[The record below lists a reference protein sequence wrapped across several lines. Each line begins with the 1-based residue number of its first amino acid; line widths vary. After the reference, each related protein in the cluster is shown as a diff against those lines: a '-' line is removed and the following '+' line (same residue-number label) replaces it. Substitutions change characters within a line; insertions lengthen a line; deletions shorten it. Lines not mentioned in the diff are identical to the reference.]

1 MSSEI
6 NRLLRLLFLA
16 ILLYAG
22 NIAAQSG
29 KADTAFINNLNAE
42 SFALLK
48 ENPDTAALLARKAIE
63 LSTPVNYLQGLGDGY
78 VRLGIIAKDA
88 GNYQQAIADYK
99 KSLIYRLQ
107 IGDQDLIA
115 RVYNNIGMVF
125 SKMAEY
131 DSASFYLMK
140 ALKSAESLKLKSA
153 QAMYSMNIGIAYE
166 KNRDFE
172 LALKFNHQAR
182 ALYEEEEDSTGVL
195 KCLINEGGI
204 WYAKKE
210 YTSALPIYRRAI
222 AIATILEDDRNRYY
236 AIGDLATTFMSMDV
250 YDSAVYYMKQS
261 LFYHLEEEDVP
272 AAAIDY
278 GNLGILFGKMN
289 KPDSAVYYLKQSL
302 MHSEAIGDIQLS
314 AKNAMELAVQYVAKG
329 DFKEAYKYQQQYIS
343 YNDSV
348 YSISKAEAIAEM
360 QTQYETEKKENQIQL
375 LNKDKEIQQQQ
386 LDRKSMMQLVLIS
399 GIVVLI
405 VFFGLFFNRYKLKR
419 TIQSQEA
426 LLKER
431 KRISTEL
438 HDDLGAQ
445 LSTAKLYLSKIK
457 TIDKNEDTKTIIDN
471 SLSLID
477 GSITDLRRIMDDLQ
491 VSTLQ
496 DKGIIVATEELV
508 NKVNHLQ
515 LINFSLS
522 HHGIEKRLEYKL
534 EHTVFRITQEL
545 INNTLKYAGASKVTL
560 ELLVRDDSF
569 VVLYEDDG
577 KGFDLQKIN
586 RGYGL
591 SNVENR
597 ASSMGGFVE
606 WDTRPGNGFR
616 AIIEIPVSYATTKV

>member
-1 MSSEI
+1 MRSEI
-6 NRLLRLLFLA
+6 YKFLRLLLVA
-16 ILLYAG
+16 ILLSAG
-22 NIAAQSG
+22 NVTAQSG
-29 KADTAFINNLNAE
+29 KADTAFINKLNAE

-48 ENPDTAALLARKAIE
+48 ENPDTGAALARKAIA

-88 GNYQQAIADYK
+88 GNYEEAISEYK

-125 SKMAEY
+125 NKMAEY

-140 ALKSAESLKLKSA
+140 ALKAAEALQLKPA
-153 QAMYSMNIGIAYE
+153 QAMYSMNLGIAYE

-182 ALYEEEEDSTGVL
+182 KLYEEEKDSAGVL

-204 WYAKKE
+204 RYAKKE
-210 YTSALPIYRRAI
+210 YSSALPIYRNAI
-222 AIATILEDDRNRYY
+222 TIATILEDDRNRYY
-236 AIGDLATTFMSMDV
+236 AIGDIATTFMSMDV
-250 YDSAVYYMKQS
+250 YDSAVYYMRQS
-261 LFYHLEEEDVP
+261 LSYHLEKEDIP
-272 AAAIDY
+272 AASIDFS
-278 GNLGILFGKMN
+278 NLGILFGKMN
-289 KPDSAVYYLKQSL
+289 QSDSSVYYLKQSL
-302 MHSEAIGDIQLS
+302 QLAEDIGDIQLA
-314 AKNAMELAVQYVAKG
+314 AKNSTELSAQYASKG
-329 DFKEAYKYQQQYIS
+329 DYKEAYIYQQKFIA

-348 YSISKAEAIAEM
+348 FNESKAEAIAEM
-360 QTQYETEKKENQIQL
+360 QTRYETEKKESQIQL

-386 LDRKSMMQLVLIS
+386 IARKNLMQGLLAG
-399 GIVVLI
+399 GIVVI
-405 VFFGLFFNRYKLKR
+405 VVFFGLFFNRYKLKR

-426 LLKER
+426 LLNER
-431 KRISTEL
+431 KRISSEL

-457 TIDKNEDTKTIIDN
+457 SGNNTDDTKAIIDN

-515 LINFSLS
+515 LIHFSLS

-545 INNTLKYAGASKVTL
+545 INNTLKYAGANNVTL

-577 KGFDLQKIN
+577 KGFDIQKIK

-591 SNVENR
+591 NNVENR
-597 ASSMGGFVE
+597 ATAMGGFAE

-616 AIIEIPVSYATTKV
+616 AIIEIPVSYATAKV

>member
-6 NRLLRLLFLA
+6 NRLLRLLLLA
-16 ILLYAG
+16 ILVYAG

-29 KADTAFINNLNAE
+29 KADTAFINNLNVE
-42 SFALLK
+42 SFAVLK
-48 ENPDTAALLARKAIE
+48 ENPDTAAWLARKAIE

-78 VRLGIIAKDA
+78 IRLGIIAKDE
-88 GNYQQAIADYK
+88 GDYQQAITDYK
-99 KSLIYRLQ
+99 KSLFYRLQ

-140 ALKSAESLKLKSA
+140 ALKAAETLKLKSA
-153 QAMYSMNIGIAYE
+153 QAMYSMNLGIAYE
-166 KNRDFE
+166 KNRDFD
-172 LALKFNHQAR
+172 LALQFNQQAR
-182 ALYEEEEDSTGVL
+182 KLYQEESDSTGIL

-204 WYAKKE
+204 WYARKNYE
-210 YTSALPIYRRAI
+210 EALPIYRKAI
-222 AIATILEDDRNRYY
+222 FLATTLEDDRNRYY
-236 AIGDLATTFMSMDV
+236 AIGDIATTFMSMDV
-250 YDSAVYYMKQS
+250 YDSAVFYMQHS
-261 LFYHLEEEDVP
+261 LSYHLMEEDVP

-278 GNLGILFGKMN
+278 SNLGVLFSKMN
-289 KPDSAVYYLKQSL
+289 LTDSSIYYLKKSML
-302 MHSEAIGDIQLS
+302 LAEEIGDIQLS
-314 AKNAMELAVQYVAKG
+314 AKNAIELSGQFVVNG
-329 DFKEAYKYQQQYIS
+329 NFKEAYDYQQKYIL

-348 YSISKAEAIAEM
+348 YNISKAEAIAEM

-375 LNKDKEIQQQQ
+375 LNKDREIQQQQ
-386 LDRKSMMQLVLIS
+386 IQKKNLMQIGLVC
-399 GIVVLI
+399 GIIVLVI
-405 VFFGLFFNRYKLKR
+405 FFGLFFNRYKLKR

-426 LLKER
+426 LLNER
-431 KRISTEL
+431 KRISSEL

-457 TIDKNEDTKTIIDN
+457 TNDKNEDTKTIIDN

-515 LINFSLS
+515 LIQFSLT

-577 KGFDLQKIN
+577 KGFDIQKIK

-591 SNVENR
+591 NNVENR
-597 ASSMGGFVE
+597 ATAMGGFVE

>member
-1 MSSEI
+1 MRSEI
-6 NRLLRLLFLA
+6 YKFLRLLLVA
-16 ILLYAG
+16 ILLSAG
-22 NIAAQSG
+22 NVTAQSG
-29 KADTAFINNLNAE
+29 KADTAFINKLNAE

-48 ENPDTAALLARKAIE
+48 ENPDTGAALARKAIA

-88 GNYQQAIADYK
+88 GNYEEAISEYK
-99 KSLIYRLQ
+99 KSLIHRLQ

-125 SKMAEY
+125 NKMAEY

-140 ALKSAESLKLKSA
+140 ALKAAEALQLKPA
-153 QAMYSMNIGIAYE
+153 QAMYSMNLGIAYE

-182 ALYEEEEDSTGVL
+182 KLYEEEEDSTGVL

-204 WYAKKE
+204 RYAKKE
-210 YTSALPIYRRAI
+210 YASALPIYRNAI
-222 AIATILEDDRNRYY
+222 AIATILEDDRNLYY
-236 AIGDLATTFMSMDV
+236 AIGDIATTFMSMDV
-250 YDSAVYYMKQS
+250 YDSAVYYMRQS
-261 LFYHLEEEDVP
+261 LSYHLEKEDIP
-272 AAAIDY
+272 AASIDFS
-278 GNLGILFGKMN
+278 NLGILFGKMN
-289 KPDSAVYYLKQSL
+289 QSDSAVYYLKQSL
-302 MHSEAIGDIQLS
+302 HLAEDIGDIQLA
-314 AKNAMELAVQYVAKG
+314 AKNATELSAQYASKG
-329 DFKEAYKYQQQYIS
+329 DYKEAYIYQQKFIA

-348 YSISKAEAIAEM
+348 FNESKAEAIAEM
-360 QTQYETEKKENQIQL
+360 QTRYETEKKESQIQL

-386 LDRKSMMQLVLIS
+386 IARKNLMQGLLAG
-399 GIVVLI
+399 GIVVI
-405 VFFGLFFNRYKLKR
+405 VIFFGLFFNRYKLKR

-426 LLKER
+426 LLNER
-431 KRISTEL
+431 KRISSEL

-457 TIDKNEDTKTIIDN
+457 SGDNTDDTKAIIDN

-515 LINFSLS
+515 LIHFSLS

-545 INNTLKYAGASKVTL
+545 INNTLKYAGANHVTL

-577 KGFDLQKIN
+577 KGFDIQKIK

-591 SNVENR
+591 NNVENR
-597 ASSMGGFVE
+597 ATAMGGFAE

-616 AIIEIPVSYATTKV
+616 AIIEIPVSYATAKV